1 MSYTKSILFD
11 FVSQGLTNGTIQSS
25 ITDVTPI
32 NSRNVYY
39 EVVGPLYVVRPADF
53 NTPDGVLDIGTPTAA
68 MPNVNVPLNSDGTY
82 QEGSYI
88 IRFYVEDQANPGV
101 YDIVETSGFVLDIL
115 KQGDTSCRLQTT
127 IGFEVNCYCY
137 NIKVT
142 DETNYAAKGA
152 TLISRQMDIILPT
165 IPPATTPPAPIQ
177 TTDPTVTFTFD
188 YTNVSYTVNLYPIY
202 ESYDVPN
209 NVTVREDL
217 PSTLTQ
223 LVKCDFN
230 LCALLQCINT
240 KLCAI
245 EKKAKEF
252 GGESRLPQQD
262 LDTVLLINQYLNMLE
277 AFRACGNFYM
287 MDKYYKKLQEL
298 LHCDCGCAD
307 GNTSIPTAVNPA
319 CSSGNPSAI
328 LTVIGNAPI
337 LVSQIAQT
345 AIISI
350 DPIWLANLSNTLN
363 TLLSDITTTTPAY
376 LGITTPSPGVRQ
388 IDFLGVWTAYTTL
401 TNAVAAVGVID
412 FDTTPVPLRYRI
424 NAAENFIQVDGSF
437 KKLVSS
443 PVVCLTQNPLNFTF
457 TRQGATLP
465 VFTGTGICVGY
476 LALLIGSPSSTTHIA
491 FQPNASY
498 LPNTVV
504 YVNGSFPIN

>member
-39 EVVGPLYVVRPADF
+39 EVVGPLYTVRVPDF

-88 IRFYVEDQANPGV
+88 IRFYVEDQANLGV

-165 IPPATTPPAPIQ
+165 IPPATVPPTPIQ
-177 TTDPTVTFTFD
+177 TTDPTVTFTFG

-202 ESYDVPN
+202 ESYDIPN

-223 LVKCDFN
+223 KVKCDFN
-230 LCALLQCINT
+230 LCALLKCINE

-277 AFRACGNFYM
+277 AFRACGDFYM
-287 MDKYYKKLQEL
+287 MDKYYKKLQAL

-307 GNTSIPTAVNPA
+307 GNTDTPTAVNPA
-319 CSSGNPSAI
+319 CDGNNPSAI
-328 LTVIGNAPI
+328 LSVIGNAPI
-337 LVSQIAQT
+337 LVSVVAQT

-350 DPIWLANLSNTLN
+350 DPIWLANLNNTLN
-363 TLLSDITTTTPAY
+363 GLLSDITTTTPTY
-376 LGITTPSPGVRQ
+376 IGITTPSSGVRQ
-388 IDFLGVWTAYTTL
+388 VDFLGVWTSYTTL
-401 TNAVAAVGVID
+401 TNAVAFAGVYD
-412 FDTTPVPLRYRI
+412 FDTTPVPLRYRT
-424 NAAENFIQVDGSF
+424 NTAQNFMQFDGTF
-437 KKLVSS
+437 KKLITSGIT
-443 PVVCLTQNPLNFTF
+443 CLTQNALGFTI
-457 TRQGATLP
+457 TRQGAKLP
-465 VFTGTGICVGY
+465 AFNNSGVNVGTFE
-476 LALLIGSPSSTTHIA
+476 LLIGIPSSTTHLV
-491 FQPNASY
+491 FTPNANY
-498 LPNTVV
+498 VIGAVV
-504 YVNGSFPIN
+504 YVNGLIPIN